1 MGTSASAPLVAG
13 AAALLIATHPAW
25 TPAQT
30 IAALHTTATLSPS
43 LPAAPQLNTTAAMKQ
58 L

>member
-13 AAALLIATHPAW
+13 AAALLIASHPAW

-30 IAALHTTATLSPS
+30 IAALRTTAIPTQS
-43 LPAAPQLNTTAAMKQ
+43 LPSAPQLNTPAALQQ

>member
-30 IAALHTTATLSPS
+30 IAALRATATASQS
-43 LPAAPQLNTTAAMKQ
+43 LPAAPQLNTPAALKQ
-58 L
+58 Q